1 MNCTSKYDMAV
12 ITGPT
17 ATGKTSLAA
26 MLAYTI
32 DGEIISA
39 DSRQVYRNM
48 TIGTGK
54 DLADFI
60 VNGTEIP
67 YHLIDIHD
75 AGYHYSVF
83 EFQKDFNKAFQ
94 DIRQRNHFPI
104 LCGGTGLYIEAA
116 LKRYRLIETPI
127 NDNLRN
133 ELADKDISVLIQML
147 IELRP
152 LHNSTDISDRQRL
165 IRAIEIEKYS
175 IDNPELIV
183 PLENIEAC
191 IFAIHFD
198 RETIRKRI
206 TQRLELRIEQGMI
219 DEIKHLLSIGVPPS
233 HLEYYGLEYRYL
245 TQYVTG
251 ILSYPEMFRQL
262 NTAIHQFAKRQMTW
276 FRKMQKDG
284 TIIHWI
290 DGNLDIKEKVNY
302 ILYTMNSSNI
312 AGIND

>member
-1 MNCTSKYDMAV
+1 MNRISKYDLAV

-39 DSRQVYRNM
+39 DSRQLYRNM

-60 VNGTEIP
+60 VNGVEIP

-83 EFQKDFNKAFQ
+83 EFQKDFNKAYQ

-127 NDNLRN
+127 NETLRN
-133 ELADKDISVLIQML
+133 ELSGMDISVLIQML

-175 IDNPELIV
+175 LDHPELNV
-183 PLENIEAC
+183 PLEKMEAC
-191 IFAIHFD
+191 VFAIHFD

-206 TQRLELRIEQGMI
+206 TQRLELRIQQGMI
-219 DEIKHLLSIGVPPS
+219 DEIKNLLAQGATPS

-251 ILSYPEMFRQL
+251 LLSYQEMFKQL

-276 FRKMQKDG
+276 FRKMQKEG

-290 DGNLDIKEKVNY
+290 DGNMDIKEKVNY
-302 ILYTMNSSNI
+302 ILHTLNPSNYPGLSS
-312 AGIND
+312 